1 MLGAPA
7 HWPDLTCP
15 QLAGFQVSIEGRGDH
30 DQRRPTGLCS
40 VCGGIIV
47 STADGSFESTYPD
60 GRVFTFH
67 GRCEQLWQE
76 ERYKPGRR

>member
-1 MLGAPA
+1 M
-7 HWPDLTCP
+7 
-15 QLAGFQVSIEGRGDH
+15 
-30 DQRRPTGLCS
+30 
-40 VCGGIIV
+40 

-76 ERYKPGRR
+76 ERDKPGRR

>member
-1 MLGAPA
+1 MPRYVGR
-7 HWPDLTCP
+7 
-15 QLAGFQVSIEGRGDH
+15 RGDH

-40 VCGGIIV
+40 VCGEIIV

-67 GRCEQLWQE
+67 GRCEQLWQALQA
-76 ERYKPGRR
+76 RASVVR